1 MATAAKSLF
10 EPVDPILPLDYAAC
24 ELGFSSRTLKRWHEL
39 GELEFIRLS
48 PRGRIGIRRSELT
61 RFINERCSAGQP
73 ANRSLAPRS
82 RNLRGQ
88 FIEKAEKA

>member
-61 RFINERCSAGQP
+61 RFINERCSARQP
-73 ANRSLAPRS
+73 APPRAPRS
-82 RNLRGQ
+82 RNLRGR